1 MKTDFSL
8 SNPVIRETY
17 GHDLYEYL
25 LVAYPDPA
33 VNEKVTAE
41 RKIFTGEYMERITSE
56 TQPHITIANFL
67 AKESMEE
74 TLIRWIQ
81 RICSQQQ
88 SFFVTLNNY
97 SGFPPDTI
105 YLRIQN
111 DQPFQ
116 KLARELKVLNTYV
129 NSCSCPPIKI
139 TSKPYLSIAGKI
151 PENVYFRA
159 LTQYAHK
166 SFHESFLVSELQ
178 LLKRRHQYD
187 SCKRINVFG
196 LQPGEKELL
205 TN

>member
-1 MKTDFSL
+1 MKRDFLL
-8 SNPVIRETY
+8 SNPVIREIY

-25 LVAYPDPA
+25 LVANPDIP
-33 VNEKVTAE
+33 VNEKVMAE
-41 RKIFTGEYMERITSE
+41 KQFFYDEFKEKVSIKS
-56 TQPHITIANFL
+56 QPHITIANFL

-88 SFFVTLNNY
+88 SFIVTLNNY

-111 DQPFQ
+111 EQPFQ
-116 KLARELKVLNTYV
+116 KLATDLKVLNAYV
-129 NSCSCPPIKI
+129 NSCSCPPVKI
-139 TSKPYLSIAGKI
+139 ISKPYLSIAGRI
-151 PENVYFRA
+151 PEDVYFRA
-159 LTQYAHK
+159 LTQYAQK

-178 LLKRRHQYD
+178 LLKRKHQYD
-187 SCKRINVFG
+187 LCKRINVFG